1 MAAPTSAA
9 PAASQYPVL
18 GAADIADATERLRR
32 FAPYLALVFPE
43 TGRTLGIIESSLAAV
58 PSLQQRLGESLNLSG
73 VSADAAAP
81 SPDRATSAGHAS
93 TSTAS
98 VGTTDSTQTSRAQP
112 SSTQPGMS
120 LPGTPLP
127 GNLWLKLDSH
137 LPISGSIKARG
148 GIYEV
153 LRHAESLAL
162 DAGMIT
168 TRDDYR
174 RFADSAFTEFFAR
187 HSVSVG
193 STGNLGLSIGI
204 MAAKL
209 GFSTTVHMSAD
220 ARQWKKDR
228 LRHDGV
234 EVLEHE
240 GDYSTAVAA
249 GRERAQGDPLAH
261 FIDDENSP
269 SLFLGYAVAAHRLK
283 AQFEALDVVID
294 EEHPLFL
301 HLPCGVGGGPGGIT
315 FGAKH
320 AFGDAVHCVFV
331 EPARSP
337 SMLLGLASGLDDQID
352 VHAVGLD
359 NVTAADGLACA
370 RPSGFVAHTVRHL
383 VDACA
388 TVPDAHMFELLALLH
403 DSEGIDIEPSST
415 VGIDSFVRLASLP
428 ADDPYRRRMRL
439 TDERMSRATH
449 VAWATGGSMVPA
461 AEMAAYIA
469 RGR

>member
-1 MAAPTSAA
+1 MASAGTIDRT
-9 PAASQYPVL
+9 Q
-18 GAADIADATERLRR
+18 
-32 FAPYLALVFPE
+32 
-43 TGRTLGIIESSLAAV
+43 TGR
-58 PSLQQRLGESLNLSG
+58 
-73 VSADAAAP
+73 
-81 SPDRATSAGHAS
+81 
-93 TSTAS
+93 
-98 VGTTDSTQTSRAQP
+98 AQL

-127 GNLWLKLDSH
+127 GNLWLKLDSR

-174 RFADSAFTEFFAR
+174 RFADPAFTEFFAR

-234 EVLEHE
+234 EVLEYE

-269 SLFLGYAVAAHRLK
+269 SLFLGYAVAAHRIK

-337 SMLLGLASGLDDQID
+337 SMLLGLASSLDDQID
-352 VHAVGLD
+352 VHAAGLD

-428 ADDPYRRRMRL
+428 ADDPYRLRMRL
-439 TDERMSRATH
+439 TDERMARATH

>member
-1 MAAPTSAA
+1 MAALTSAT
-9 PAASQYPVL
+9 PAASQYPAL
-18 GAADIADATERLRR
+18 GSADIADATERLRR
-32 FAPYLALVFPE
+32 FAPYIAQVFPE
-43 TGRTLGIIESSLAAV
+43 TERTLGIIESPLAAV
-58 PSLQQRLGESLNLSG
+58 PSLQQRLSDSLGQSG

-81 SPDRATSAGHAS
+81 PPDRTTPAGHAS

-98 VGTTDSTQTSRAQP
+98 VGTTDSPQTGRAQP
-112 SSTQPGMS
+112 SSTQ
-120 LPGTPLP
+120 PGTPLP

-168 TRDDYR
+168 THDDYR
-174 RFADSAFTEFFAR
+174 RFADPAFTEFFAR

-234 EVLEHE
+234 EVLEYE

-388 TVPDAHMFELLALLH
+388 TVPDARMFELLALLH

-415 VGIDSFVRLASLP
+415 AGIDSFVRLASLP

-439 TDERMSRATH
+439 TDERMARATH
-449 VAWATGGSMVPA
+449 VAWATGGSTVPA

>member
-1 MAAPTSAA
+1 MA
-9 PAASQYPVL
+9 
-18 GAADIADATERLRR
+18 
-32 FAPYLALVFPE
+32 
-43 TGRTLGIIESSLAAV
+43 
-58 PSLQQRLGESLNLSG
+58 
-73 VSADAAAP
+73 SAD
-81 SPDRATSAGHAS
+81 TI
-93 TSTAS
+93 
-98 VGTTDSTQTSRAQP
+98 DSTQTGRAQP
-112 SSTQPGMS
+112 SSTQTGMS
-120 LPGTPLP
+120 LPGTPLPGTPLP

-174 RFADSAFTEFFAR
+174 RFADPAFTEFFAR

-234 EVLEHE
+234 EVLEYE

-388 TVPDAHMFELLALLH
+388 TVPDARMFEMLALLH

-428 ADDPYRRRMRL
+428 ADDPYRLRMRL
-439 TDERMSRATH
+439 TDERMARATH